1 MTTWKQEMLAHLKIN
16 HSRGERNPKQ
26 SMSGMIFNSRKFSK
40 NFNSLSR
47 TRSFF
52 ISLSLLDLDFQS
64 FSFHFHY
71 LISISS
77 HFFSFALLEKSEW
90 HFFLIFHF
98 SNVQDL
104 LSQDTGFCW
113 TLMCWSSLL
122 MLIILSQVIKGES
135 SAYGGDSYHDRDPM
149 GRRWVWLSWF
159 SYSWSSYNLSGVQ
172 SQSSRFS
179 QGGAPIRVWQYLQG
193 DEVFPNKGKSQ
204 FQNTGLPLS
213 WIG

>member
-1 MTTWKQEMLAHLKIN
+1 MQDCTAVTCESLDSQDFFEISLLDLESFLFH
-16 HSRGERNPKQ
+16 
-26 SMSGMIFNSRKFSK
+26 FSK
-40 NFNSLSR
+40 RVIRKKNSPFFLQKKSEIQHQVSKQKF
-47 TRSFF
+47 TFGAGPKTNVTSWSQSRSFF

-113 TLMCWSSLL
+113 TLMCWSSPADADYSFTGYKRGIKCLWRRFVSWQRSDGQEMGL
-122 MLIILSQVIKGES
+122 TFMIFIFMIII
-135 SAYGGDSYHDRDPM
+135 
-149 GRRWVWLSWF
+149 
-159 SYSWSSYNLSGVQ
+159 
-172 SQSSRFS
+172 
-179 QGGAPIRVWQYLQG
+179 
-193 DEVFPNKGKSQ
+193 
-204 FQNTGLPLS
+204 
-213 WIG
+213 